1 VKLIG
6 GLRWLVLSSLVL
18 RVEAAIAGP
27 GVQLRLEAVSRS
39 AGVVERN
46 LASLETEFGHRRGL
60 IGAHTAEGRFEDGV
74 YGYLIEDYGKAAV
87 TFFTLVESDALANG
101 ALARDAEWY
110 LAECLME
117 DGNTATAVD
126 AYQRIIDM
134 GQSHPF
140 FPDAVRRQLE
150 AYGVLKDSEGFYRVY
165 NQYIVT
171 AIVPTTD
178 EVRYSMGKSF
188 YHQGDWTR
196 AKSLFSEVSGDSQ
209 IYTRARY
216 FMGAILVAE
225 GQLESAIPQF
235 ERVVQYMPAVK
246 AAGYH
251 GVGGIAEFASMRE
264 IESEVVELAHFA
276 LARIHYELGKPFD
289 ALRYYQAIPT
299 GSDYFHDQLY
309 EMVWV
314 YLKQENWLEAINQI
328 DIFLIAYP
336 EHEYAFQLRLLL
348 GHLHMRREAYERAL
362 VTYEKVVE
370 MYGPVRESLG
380 TIVASPTQPDDFFDV
395 LVKGDDA
402 STTELNI
409 PSFAVTMLANDE
421 YVGRA
426 VTVRQEL
433 ERQLSDLEISRDL
446 IAQIGPILSQGTK
459 AIGTFRAG
467 RSQIGAVRN
476 DSIKLRL
483 DVLDAELFLMEE
495 HEDQVPRD
503 RIVELRQAWD
513 VLSSQVAAIGLGES
527 SQAERLGTYEGQVAR
542 VQAEAQ
548 QAQRVAIVEMRAVE
562 ELKARLEKNQGR
574 MSPEEIADLRGK
586 ILDSESRLKQDISD
600 LEQVQGK
607 DTMRRVMSTIEFDDL
622 ASDDAER
629 SMISAELE
637 PFRKQVSSLR
647 SRVPSTSAGVFV
659 QLDDA
664 WSRAKRADRKA
675 VSVMGKLERAERTE
689 LAMMR
694 SRLANEMEAVV
705 GIGGDLAHT
714 GSSAKKVASVVTRAG
729 VGDVEGRF
737 NETVMGADRG
747 IVDVYWTR
755 KIQITDEIERLG
767 QERSLRSAELDSRF
781 ELIRQRMGDT
791 AGGGN

>member
-1 VKLIG
+1 MKLMG

-18 RVEAAIAGP
+18 RVDAAVAGP
-27 GVQLRLEAVSRS
+27 GVQLRLEAVDRT

-46 LASLETEFGHRRGL
+46 LASLETEYGHRRGL

-74 YGYLIEDYGKAAV
+74 YSYLVEDYGKAAV
-87 TFFTLVESDALANG
+87 TFFTLVESDALSND

-117 DGNTATAVD
+117 DGNTAAAVD
-126 AYQRIIDM
+126 GYQRIIDM

-140 FPDAVRRQLE
+140 FGDAVRRQLE

-196 AKSLFSEVSGDSQ
+196 AKSMLSEVSGDSP

-225 GQLESAIPQF
+225 GQLESSIPQF
-235 ERVVQYMPAVK
+235 ERVVQFMPAVK
-246 AAGYH
+246 ADGYH
-251 GVGGIAEFASMRE
+251 GVGGIAEFAAMRE

-276 LARIHYELGKPFD
+276 LARVHYELGKPFD
-289 ALRYYQAIPT
+289 ALRYYQAVPT
-299 GSDYFHDQLY
+299 ESDYFHDQLY
-309 EMVWV
+309 ELVWV

-362 VTYEKVVE
+362 ATYEQVVE
-370 MYGPVRESLG
+370 MYGPVREALA
-380 TIVASPTQPDDFFDV
+380 TIVASPTQPDDFFEV
-395 LVKGDDA
+395 LVNGDDGSA
-402 STTELNI
+402 AELNM
-409 PSFAVTMLANDE
+409 PSFAVAMLSSDE

-426 VTVRQEL
+426 VTVQQEL
-433 ERQLSDLEISRDL
+433 ERQLSDLELSRKL
-446 IAQIGPILSQGTK
+446 IAQIGPILSQGTR

-483 DVLDAELFLMEE
+483 DILDAELSLFEE
-495 HEDQVPRD
+495 EEGQVPRA
-503 RIVELRQAWD
+503 RVIQLRREWD
-513 VLSSQVAAIGLGES
+513 VLSAQVAAIGLGES
-527 SQAERLGTYEGQVAR
+527 SKEDRLDGYEGQVQR
-542 VQAEAQ
+542 VQSEAYEAQ
-548 QAQRVAIVEMRAVE
+548 QVAMDQMRAVE
-562 ELKARLEKNQGR
+562 ELKARLSTNQGS
-574 MSPEEIADLRGK
+574 MSPKEIADIRSK
-586 ILDSESRLKQDISD
+586 IFDAESRLRKDIGE

-607 DTMRRVMSTIEFDDL
+607 NTMRRVMSTID
-622 ASDDAER
+622 SDELDSVDAER
-629 SMISAELE
+629 GLVAAELA
-637 PFRKQVSSLR
+637 PFRKKVNGLRNLVASSH
-647 SRVPSTSAGVFV
+647 SGVFGL
-659 QLDDA
+659 LDEA
-664 WSRAKRADRKA
+664 WGRAKRADRKA
-675 VSVMGKLERAERTE
+675 TSVMGKLERAERSE
-689 LAMMR
+689 LAIMR
-694 SRLANEMEAVV
+694 SRLAYEMEAVV
-705 GIGGDLAHT
+705 GIGGDLAAT
-714 GSSAKKVASVVTRAG
+714 GSRATEVASVVTRAG
-729 VGDVEGRF
+729 VGAVEGQF

-755 KIQITDEIERLG
+755 KVQITDEIERLG
-767 QERSLRSAELDSRF
+767 QERGLRSAELDSRF
-781 ELIRQRMGDT
+781 ELVRQRMGDGD
-791 AGGGN
+791 GGGQ